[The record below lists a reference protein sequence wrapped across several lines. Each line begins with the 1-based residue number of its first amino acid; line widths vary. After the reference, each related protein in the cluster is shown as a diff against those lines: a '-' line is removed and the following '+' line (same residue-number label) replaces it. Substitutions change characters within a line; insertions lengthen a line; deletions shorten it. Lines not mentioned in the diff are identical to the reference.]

1 MDGLEMHSSHGESH
15 RVELTVIVNGR
26 PKRVPG
32 HEVSFEEVVNLAYDG
47 HPPAG
52 PNWVFTVTYRHAEGK
67 KHDGS
72 LTKGESVKIK
82 EGTIF
87 NVTATDKS

>member
-1 MDGLEMHSSHGESH
+1 MNSAEMHTSPAESH
-15 RVELTVIVNGR
+15 RRELTIIVNGR
-26 PKRVPG
+26 PKEVLT
-32 HEVSFEEVVNLAYDG
+32 HELSFEQVVDLAYNG
-47 HPPAG
+47 NPPKG
-52 PNWVFTVTYRHAEGK
+52 PNWLFTVTYRNAEGK

-87 NVTATDKS
+87 NVTATDRS